1 LKEQYRFESFLPSD
15 YKWKPSIKDSKDW
28 EEYRAT
34 MNQVRH
40 RLLDTE
46 YFVNG
51 KYPSGKE
58 LEKAIDD
65 K

>member
-1 LKEQYRFESFLPSD
+1 MPSD
-15 YKWKPSIKDSKDW
+15 YKWSPSVKDSKDW
-28 EEYRAT
+28 QEYRAT

-46 YFVNG
+46 HFVNG
-51 KYPSGKE
+51 EYPSGKE
-58 LEKAIDD
+58 LEKSIDD